1 MELQRL
7 PLISLFSRGDTIV
20 EDPEG
25 REAAVE
31 WRMSSGSL
39 CNHLLQ
45 GSDLKGKKM
54 EIKIQ
59 IGSIIKDKNGLF
71 LSSLSIALQD

>member
-1 MELQRL
+1 MELRRL
-7 PLISLFSRGDTIV
+7 PLISLYSRGDTIV

-31 WRMSSGSL
+31 WRMSSGSV

-45 GSDLKGKKM
+45 GSDLKGKKTG
-54 EIKIQ
+54 IKIQ
-59 IGSIIKDKNGLF
+59 IWSEIKDKNGLF
-71 LSSLSIALQD
+71 LSFLSSALQD